1 MRYGDIS
8 PLTSTLLFPKGGAS
22 TTGFAGGPHKGRDST
37 PLRVASSRPTQTDP
51 NAPIRLSLKLDR
63 ARHQHLKLAA
73 ARLGMSHRELLGQAL
88 DHYLRTVVPTLVPT
102 SCACLAQVDV
112 VQATAAILSSNG
124 PSNAESH

>member
-1 MRYGDIS
+1 MRYGDIA
-8 PLTSTLLFPKGGAS
+8 PLTSTLLFPKGSAS
-22 TTGFAGGPHKGRDST
+22 TTGFAGGPHKGRDSM

-73 ARLGMSHRELLGQAL
+73 ARLGMSHRDLLAQAL

-102 SCACLAQVDV
+102 SCACLAQLDV
-112 VQATAAILSSNG
+112 VQATAAILSRSG
-124 PSNAESH
+124 PSNPESH